1 MKEEKDI
8 LKNTIVSNF
17 KKETPAIDFTDSV
30 MQKIEFAMDHPTVVK
45 PLISKKAWLV
55 FLSVFGALI
64 LVALSIDSIQ
74 TIDFNTNFLNSIKSI
89 HWSDYKMT
97 LKLFVSMVTIL
108 AILSLSDLF
117 YRRWRHTH

>member
-55 FLSVFGALI
+55 FLSIFGALI